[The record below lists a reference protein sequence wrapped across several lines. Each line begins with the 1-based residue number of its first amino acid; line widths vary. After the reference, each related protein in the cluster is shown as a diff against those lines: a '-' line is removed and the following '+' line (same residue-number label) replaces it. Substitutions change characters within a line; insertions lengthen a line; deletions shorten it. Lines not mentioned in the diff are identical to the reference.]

1 MHLTALDMPHPL
13 LQGISFLHEH
23 KQLHRDIKP
32 ANILMSCEGV
42 VKLAD
47 FGIARQLESTMSLA
61 STYCGT
67 EVYMAPERFKI
78 EATVCGSAYLE
89 KWHAPSL
96 CQSTAHQAVSN
107 CRFAVRS
114 VGV

>member
-1 MHLTALDMPHPL
+1 MYAAVAGCYDSWIVSPCSLTLCPPCTPHAWCV
-13 LQGISFLHEH
+13 QGIGFLHEH

-32 ANILMSCEGV
+32 ANILMSCAGV

-47 FGIARQLESTMSLA
+47 FGIARQLESTLSLA

-78 EATVCGSAYLE
+78 EATV
-89 KWHAPSL
+89 
-96 CQSTAHQAVSN
+96 
-107 CRFAVRS
+107 R
-114 VGV
+114 VG